1 MKVEVRPLTRSD
13 FAAYGDVV
21 ETAGAAHYPIN
32 EGTAERYHD
41 LARVDVDGVGARVLI
56 NIFVGQPRPRP
67 IIIRMMER
75 HPLGTQCFMPLKG
88 QNYLV
93 VVAKGEAAPEPD
105 SLRAFLARGMQG
117 VNYHRNV
124 WHHPL
129 LVLEADSP
137 FLVIDRGGEGNNLE
151 EAYFERPAVLDW

>member
-1 MKVEVRPLTRSD
+1 MKVEVRPLTRRV
-13 FAAYGDVV
+13 FAAYGEVV

-32 EGTAERYHD
+32 EGAAERFHD
-41 LARVDVDGVGARVLI
+41 LARVDVEGRGCRVLI
-56 NIFVGQPRPRP
+56 NIFIGQKQPLP
-67 IIIRMMER
+67 IMIRMMER
-75 HPLGTQCFMPLKG
+75 HPLGTQCFMPLRE

-93 VVAKGEAAPEPD
+93 VVADGEAAPEPG
-105 SLRAFLARGMQG
+105 SLRAFLAQGTQG

-151 EAYFERPAVLDW
+151 EAYFAEPAVLDW

>member
-1 MKVEVRPLTRSD
+1 MKVDVRPLTRRD
-13 FAAYGDVV
+13 FAAYGEVV

-32 EGTAERYHD
+32 EGTAERFHD
-41 LARVDVDGVGARVLI
+41 LARVDVEGSGSRVLI
-56 NIFVGQPRPRP
+56 NIFIGQKRPRP
-67 IIIRMMER
+67 IAIRMVER
-75 HPLGTQCFMPLKG
+75 HPLGTQCFMPLRE

-93 VVAKGEAAPEPD
+93 VVADGEAAPEPG
-105 SLRAFLARGMQG
+105 SLRAFLARGTQG

-151 EAYFERPAVLDW
+151 EAYFAEPAMLDW

>member
-13 FAAYGDVV
+13 FAQYGDVV

-32 EGTAERYHD
+32 EGTTERYHD
-41 LARVDVDGVGARVLI
+41 LARVDVDGRGGRVLI
-56 NIFVGQPRPRP
+56 NIFVGQPWPRP

-75 HPLGTQCFMPLKG
+75 HPLGTQCFMPLKE

-93 VVAKGEAAPEPD
+93 VVADGEAAPEPG
-105 SLRAFLARGMQG
+105 SLRAFLARGTQG
-117 VNYHRNV
+117 VSYHRNV

-129 LVLEADSP
+129 LVLEADSR

>member
-13 FAAYGDVV
+13 FAAFGEVI

-32 EGTAERYHD
+32 EGMAERFHD
-41 LARVDVDGVGARVLI
+41 LASIDVGGSGGRVLI
-56 NIFVGQPRPRP
+56 NIFIGQTRPRP
-67 IIIRMMER
+67 IAIKMVER
-75 HPLGTQCFMPLKG
+75 HPLGSQCFMPLRE

-93 VVAKGEAAPEPD
+93 VVAKGEAAPEPE
-105 SLRAFLARGMQG
+105 SLRAYLARGTQG
-117 VNYHRNV
+117 VNYHRNA

-151 EAYFERPAVLDW
+151 EAYFAEPAVLDW

>member
-21 ETAGAAHYPIN
+21 ETTGAAHYPIN
-32 EGTAERYHD
+32 EGTAERFHD
-41 LARVDVDGVGARVLI
+41 LASIDVGGSGGRVLI
-56 NIFVGQPRPRP
+56 NIFIGQRRPRP
-67 IIIRMMER
+67 IAIRMVER
-75 HPLGTQCFMPLKG
+75 HPLGTQCFMPLRE

-105 SLRAFLARGMQG
+105 SLRAFLARGTQG
-117 VNYHRNV
+117 VNYRRNV

-137 FLVIDRGGEGNNLE
+137 FLVIDRGGEGSNLE
-151 EAYFERPAVLDW
+151 EAYFAEPAVLDW